1 MDGYLAFALHKNSLI
16 NITDFSFTWKIQ
28 CNLVLDYLLCIWTIC
43 SRMDQ
48 IWMIIILHWIMFCC
62 AKLFIFTWTNE
73 HRNCW
78 GAFSASLTVTCA
90 RPLDFFFL
98 LNFLTVTCE
107 VENWDLSL
115 ATTDLLELDTCV
127 ARIFC
132 RKEEWMHLNCK
143 MLASYASQEEHDYF
157 QVLTKHNFIIS
168 KLVQEFYITLY
179 CTNIHS

>member
-78 GAFSASLTVTCA
+78 VWLWPVPGLWI
-90 RPLDFFFL
+90 FFFSSL
-98 LNFLTVTCE
+98 LLDCDLRGWELGFITSYHWPAWVRHLCCTHFLQEGRMNAFKLQNVGILCLTRGA
-107 VENWDLSL
+107 WLLSSFNQ
-115 ATTDLLELDTCV
+115 A
-127 ARIFC
+127 
-132 RKEEWMHLNCK
+132 
-143 MLASYASQEEHDYF
+143 Q
-157 QVLTKHNFIIS
+157 
-168 KLVQEFYITLY
+168 LY
-179 CTNIHS
+179 N